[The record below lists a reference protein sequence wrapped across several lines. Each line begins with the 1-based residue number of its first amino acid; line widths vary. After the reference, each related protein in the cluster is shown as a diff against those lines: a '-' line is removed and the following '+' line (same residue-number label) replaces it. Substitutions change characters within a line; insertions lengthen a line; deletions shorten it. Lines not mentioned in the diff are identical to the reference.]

1 MFYNFVVV
9 LLKTVLR
16 LVFRIKYVGRENMP
30 KEGGVLLAVNHRSN
44 WDPVLAGLGS
54 PRHLRFMAKEE
65 LFKNPVFGKLISSL
79 GAFPV
84 SRGSGDVGA
93 VKAAFK
99 ILKDDGV
106 MLMFPEGHRMK
117 DGQRGAVKRGVA
129 TIAQRCQVPVV
140 PMYISGSYK
149 WMSKMTIT
157 LGKPL
162 SFEEYYGQKL
172 DNDQLHVLAEQIMDK
187 IWECKAD

>member
-1 MFYNFVVV
+1 MFYRFVLV
-9 LLKTVLR
+9 LLNIVLR

-44 WDPVLAGLGS
+44 WDPVFAGLGS
-54 PRHLRFMAKEE
+54 PRPLRFMAKEE

-99 ILKDDGV
+99 ILKEDGV

-117 DGQRGAVKRGVA
+117 NGQRGTVKRGVA
-129 TIAQRCQVPVV
+129 TIAQRCKVPVV

-149 WMSKMTIT
+149 WMSKITIT
-157 LGKPL
+157 IGKPFT
-162 SFEEYYGQKL
+162 FEEYYGQKL
-172 DNDQLHVLAEQIMDK
+172 DNDKLHELSEQIMDR
-187 IWECKAD
+187 IWECKVD